1 MRKYLDPKKIFHL
14 SPACHS
20 LYNTH
25 IYSVGVRL
33 IKMSKGRLFCNSL
46 CPFPTFSFHTCN
58 TLEIAAAPCEWLTR
72 SLVPRRVPS
81 RHPNKWIQVAT
92 WDARLGKTR
101 IEYTTLYIL
110 ITKANVSRVSFS
122 SPLRFPE
129 TFRKIERSRV
139 LPSRSASPHPGTD
152 VGRVT
157 AGACHPPRVPDRHLS
172 NGEGDEDAVHFNAES
187 RGVSLET
194 YYCPLMFL
202 PRSRLTEVDPQLE
215 ESKIDTF
222 FSFRCPILYF

>member
-1 MRKYLDPKKIFHL
+1 MRKYLDSKKVTVTNV
-14 SPACHS
+14 S
-20 LYNTH
+20 LIIQYTH
-25 IYSVGVRL
+25 IGVRL

-58 TLEIAAAPCEWLTR
+58 TLEIAAAPCDWR
-72 SLVPRRVPS
+72 VRWFPVPS